1 MFWCCFLFE
10 AFLSYYGSTT
20 FKDIKV
26 YKNKNGKNYDLR
38 DKEKFYHDL
47 TKKDD
52 QIVVTVYPSTI
63 IEIEKNILP
72 LSGISNSKTIYCNE
86 NGYYSVYLS
95 DRYGFNNPDIE
106 WDSKK

>member
-1 MFWCCFLFE
+1 MLFLFE

-72 LSGISNSKTIYCNE
+72 FIRVFLIQKQFTVMKMVII
-86 NGYYSVYLS
+86 L
-95 DRYGFNNPDIE
+95 FI
-106 WDSKK
+106 